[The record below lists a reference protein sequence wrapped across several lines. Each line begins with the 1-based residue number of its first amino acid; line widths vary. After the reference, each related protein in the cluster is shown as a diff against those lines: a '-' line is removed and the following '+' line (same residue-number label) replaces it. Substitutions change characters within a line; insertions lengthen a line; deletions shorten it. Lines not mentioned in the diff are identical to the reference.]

1 MAEGFSDKD
10 LRSEYL
16 YGFWYKVNIIAFCL
30 NFLVAPLIL
39 PLLQIRLI
47 KLFIPIIH
55 LSVNLASILAPS
67 LGTATLSLL
76 LFKSLD
82 YSIFRASKEILY
94 MPLSYDARYRAK
106 QLIDSFIYRNG
117 EGLTAGVNAL
127 IDVVFVIPIVAYPV
141 TAITMSFLW
150 IGIVLNLTRQY
161 QNLVSSS

>member
-1 MAEGFSDKD
+1 
-10 LRSEYL
+10 
-16 YGFWYKVNIIAFCL
+16 
-30 NFLVAPLIL
+30 
-39 PLLQIRLI
+39 
-47 KLFIPIIH
+47 
-55 LSVNLASILAPS
+55 
-67 LGTATLSLL
+67 
-76 LFKSLD
+76 
-82 YSIFRASKEILY
+82 